1 MNKNIDVEN
10 ISDEIDQLAHW
21 KSVNGALERE
31 FTFIDFK
38 KALAFILEVGIR
50 SEIADHHPE
59 IYNVY
64 NVVKLRLSTHTTH
77 SITIKD
83 IELAKQIDLI

>member
-1 MNKNIDVEN
+1 MKNTDIEL
-10 ISDEIDQLAHW
+10 ISAEIEKLTNW
-21 KSVNGALERE
+21 NTINGALERE

-38 KALAFILEVGIR
+38 KALAFILEVGIH

-64 NVVKLRLSTHTTH
+64 NLVKLRLSTHTTH

>member
-1 MNKNIDVEN
+1 MNNTDIEL
-10 ISDEIDQLAHW
+10 ISAEIEKLTNW
-21 KSVNGALERE
+21 NTINGALERE

-38 KALAFILEVGIR
+38 KALAFILEVGVR

>member
-1 MNKNIDVEN
+1 MNNNIDVEH
-10 ISDEIDQLAHW
+10 ISTEIEKLNNW
-21 KSVNGALERE
+21 SIVNGALERE
-31 FTFIDFK
+31 ITFIDFK

-64 NVVKLRLSTHTTH
+64 NIVKLRLSTHTTN